1 MSESLRIPRRVRHEL
16 KFRTLSVVSVKD
28 LTPTYRRIVLT
39 GDDLE
44 GFVSPGFDDHVKVFP
59 PRPGEAPVMPTLGPD
74 GPVFPEPRPAA
85 RDYTPRAYDPATRRL
100 TLDFVTGHGGPA
112 TEWAMAAAPGVQL
125 GVGGPRGSTLV
136 PTAFA
141 DHVLIGDETALPAIA
156 RRLEELPA
164 EARATVVVAVKDPSE
179 RLALTSPAALSV
191 TWVDRGEAARS
202 EATPLAQ
209 AVEQALTDVERGD
222 AYVWIA
228 AEAQV
233 ARTLR
238 AQVVA
243 LGFDPRA
250 MKAAGY
256 WREGGTAEKV
266 VIED

>member
-1 MSESLRIPRRVRHEL
+1 MSETLRIPRRVRHAL
-16 KFRTLSVVSVKD
+16 KLRTLSVASVED

-39 GDDLE
+39 GDDLD
-44 GFVSPGFDDHVKVFP
+44 GFVSLGFDDHVKVFP
-59 PRPGEAPVMPTLGPD
+59 PRPGEAPVMPTVGPD

-112 TEWAMAAAPGVQL
+112 TEWAMAATPGAQL
-125 GVGGPRGSTLV
+125 GVGGPRGSFIV

-164 EARATVVVAVKDPSE
+164 EARATVVVAVKGPSE
-179 RLALTSPAALSV
+179 RLALTSAATLSV
-191 TWVDRGEAARS
+191 AWVDRGDALRS
-202 EATPLAQ
+202 DPTPLSD
-209 AVEQALTDVERGD
+209 AVERALADVDRRD

-233 ARTLR
+233 ARALR
-238 AQVVA
+238 AQVVG
-243 LGFDPRA
+243 LGFDPKA

-256 WREGGTAEKV
+256 WREGGTAEKE